1 MDQGFTGHKK
11 RFGEN
16 TISNRYRLK
25 CKIRMMPF
33 YYIFLFGI
41 VGVVTTADK
50 YLYEYK
56 FWYIQGIA
64 MAVMVLIAML
74 VFGCDRLRV
83 SKREN
88 LVQVGYEP
96 PEIDN
101 NMPVKVL
108 RNGLESEIAL
118 SDITVGDMVHL
129 YSGDVVP
136 ADCAIIFS

>member
-1 MDQGFTGHKK
+1 
-11 RFGEN
+11 
-16 TISNRYRLK
+16 
-25 CKIRMMPF
+25 MMPF

-41 VGVVTTADK
+41 VGVVTLADY

-56 FWYIQGIA
+56 FWYIQGVA
-64 MAVMVLIAML
+64 MAVMVLTAML
-74 VFGCDRLRV
+74 VFGCDRLRI

-101 NMPVKVL
+101 NMAVKVL

-118 SDITVGDMVHL
+118 SDLTVGDMVHL
-129 YSGDVVP
+129 
-136 ADCAIIFS
+136 